1 MVTAMTDHAQ
11 LASWDRDYFWH
22 AFTQME
28 EYEPLIIDHAEGVW
42 LTDTEG
48 NRFLD
53 GISSMWCNLLG
64 HRHPGIDAAIRDQ
77 LDKVAHST
85 SLGMS
90 NIPAIELAKRLASLA
105 PGDLQH
111 VFYASDGSSA
121 VEIALKTAFQ
131 YWQQCETPRPEK
143 TQYIAL
149 SQAYHGDT
157 LGSASVGGIERFNG
171 IFGPLLFDVT
181 HLPTPDPRRLPENIE
196 PNQAAEYYLAHLEKV
211 LAEKHKQIAAVVL
224 EPLIQAAAGMVFHPP
239 GYLKGVREL
248 TRQYNVLL
256 ITDEI
261 VTGFGR
267 TGQMFACDHEE
278 VVPDILCLGKSL
290 SGGYLPLAAAIT
302 HPKIYSAFLGPAT
315 SGRSLMHG
323 HTFGGNPLA
332 AAAALATLKAI
343 EDEQI
348 LAILP
353 DKAEQLAGHL
363 AKIEQLP
370 HVSATRQKGLI
381 AAIELTSAPDDN
393 RPFPAEM
400 RVGARVCQETLS
412 RGVMLRP
419 LRDTIV
425 IIPPLSIS
433 AEEID
438 LLGNVLYESIDI
450 ATQQAASTL
459 TSCPGSTVS

>member
-1 MVTAMTDHAQ
+1 MTEHAQ
-11 LASWDRDYFWH
+11 LAAWDQHHFWH

-28 EYEPLIIDHAEGVW
+28 EYEPQIIDHAQGVW
-42 LTDTEG
+42 LADTQG

-64 HRHPGIDAAIRDQ
+64 HCHPGIDGAIREQ
-77 LDKVAHST
+77 LDQVAHST

-90 NIPAIELAKRLASLA
+90 NVPAIELARQLAEIA

-131 YWQQCETPRPEK
+131 YWRQCENPRPEK
-143 TQYIAL
+143 TEFIAL

-157 LGSASVGGIERFNG
+157 IGSASVGGIERFNG
-171 IFGPLLFDVT
+171 IFSPLLFDVH
-181 HLPTPDPRRLPENIE
+181 HLPTPDPRRLPETI
-196 PNQAAEYYLAHLEKV
+196 PQDQAADYFLAQLEKL
-211 LAEKHKQIAAVVL
+211 LAERHEKVAAVVL

-239 GYLKGVREL
+239 GYLQGVRKL

-267 TGQMFACDHEE
+267 TGQMFACDHED
-278 VVPDILCLGKSL
+278 VTPDILCLGKSL

-302 HPKIYSAFLGPAT
+302 PPEIYSAFLGSAA
-315 SGRSLMHG
+315 SGRTLMHG
-323 HTFGGNPLA
+323 HTYGGNPLA
-332 AAAALATLKAI
+332 CAAALATLNALQ
-343 EDEQI
+343 EGQI
-348 LAILP
+348 IATLP
-353 DKAEQLAGHL
+353 AKAEQLSSHL
-363 AKIEQLP
+363 KKIKQLP
-370 HVSATRQKGLI
+370 HVAETRQKGLI
-381 AAIELTSAPDDN
+381 AAVELTAVPGECQ
-393 RPFPAEM
+393 PFAAEL
-400 RVGARVCQETLS
+400 RVGACICQETFS

-419 LRDTIV
+419 LRDTLV

-433 AEEID
+433 LDELD
-438 LLGNVLYESIDI
+438 LLGSALCESIDI
-450 ATQQAASTL
+450 ATRQAANTAST
-459 TSCPGSTVS
+459 CPTPSAS

>member
-1 MVTAMTDHAQ
+1 MTDHAQ
-11 LASWDRDYFWH
+11 LAAWDRNHFWH
-22 AFTQME
+22 AFTQMA

-64 HRHPGIDAAIRDQ
+64 HRHPGIDAAIRGQ
-77 LDKVAHST
+77 LDQVSHST

-90 NIPAIELAKRLASLA
+90 NVPAIELARRLAEIA

-111 VFYASDGSSA
+111 VFFASDGSSA
-121 VEIALKTAFQ
+121 VEIAIKTAFQ
-131 YWQQCETPRPEK
+131 YWQQCENPRPKK
-143 TQYIAL
+143 TQFLAL

-171 IFGPLLFDVT
+171 IFGPLLFDVK
-181 HLPTPDPRRLPENIE
+181 HLPTPDPRRLPEDVPE
-196 PNQAAEYYLAHLEKV
+196 DQATNYYLAHLEEALKDNH
-211 LAEKHKQIAAVVL
+211 EQIAAVIL

-248 TRQYNVLL
+248 THRYDVLL

-267 TGQMFACDHEE
+267 TGRMFACDHEE
-278 VVPDILCLGKSL
+278 VTPDILCLGKSL

-315 SGRSLMHG
+315 SGRTLMHG
-323 HTFGGNPLA
+323 HTFGGNPWA
-332 AAAALATLKAI
+332 AAAALATLDALVGG
-343 EDEQI
+343 EI
-348 LAILP
+348 LELLP
-353 DKAEQLAGHL
+353 EKTEQLAGHL
-363 AKIEQLP
+363 AKIGQLP
-370 HVSATRQKGLI
+370 HVSETRQKGLI
-381 AAIELTSAPDDN
+381 AAVELTAVPGEFQ
-393 RPFPAEM
+393 PFPGEL
-400 RVGARVCQETLS
+400 RVGAAVCQETLS

-419 LRDTIV
+419 LRDTMV
-425 IIPPLSIS
+425 IMPPLTIS
-433 AEEID
+433 PEELD
-438 LLGNVLYESIDI
+438 LLGNGLHDSIDI
-450 ATQQAASTL
+450 ATRQAANKLSGCSST
-459 TSCPGSTVS
+459 SAN